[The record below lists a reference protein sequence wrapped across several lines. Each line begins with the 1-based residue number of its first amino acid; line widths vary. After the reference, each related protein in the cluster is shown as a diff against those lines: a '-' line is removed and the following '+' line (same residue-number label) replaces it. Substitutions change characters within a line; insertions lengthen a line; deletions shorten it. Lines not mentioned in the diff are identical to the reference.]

1 MLTSSKRAKIAR
13 QFEIWARE
21 NNVMLCAQGMM
32 AFLDN
37 ADVFDEGKI
46 NRYLSTIKRDNLSF
60 TGIKKFEPGKY
71 DTLERRN
78 KKR

>member
-13 QFEIWARE
+13 QFEIWCKE
-21 NNVMLCAQGMM
+21 HSILLCAQAMM
-32 AFLDN
+32 AFLDSV
-37 ADVFDEGKI
+37 DVFDEEKV
-46 NRYLSTIKRDNLSF
+46 NRYLSKIKKDNLSF

-71 DTLERRN
+71 DTVERNN

>member
-13 QFEIWARE
+13 QFEIWTNE
-21 NNVMLCAQGMM
+21 HNIMLCAQAMM

-37 ADVFDEGKI
+37 ADVFDEEKI

-71 DTLERRN
+71 DTVERKS